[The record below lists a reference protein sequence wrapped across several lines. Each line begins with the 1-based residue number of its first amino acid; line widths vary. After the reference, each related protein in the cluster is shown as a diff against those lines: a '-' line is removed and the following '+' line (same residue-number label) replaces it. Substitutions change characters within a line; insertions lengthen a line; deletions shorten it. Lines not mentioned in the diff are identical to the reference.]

1 MNKIYDYDFIEVD
14 RITFKNYISQ
24 YQRKYPLVFNIYF
37 NDTVLYYEQDDPNKK
52 IVGKLVWQ
60 GGKQSCY
67 YITIKQR
74 EMKDEEI
81 KEMIK
86 KFFKDVMEEI
96 HVEQACSYSR
106 E

>member
-24 YQRKYPLVFNIYF
+24 YRQKYPLVVEIYF
-37 NDTVLYYEQDDPNKK
+37 GDTVLYYEQDDPNKK
-52 IVGKLVWQ
+52 IVGKLVWR

-67 YITIKQR
+67 CIAIKQR

-81 KEMIK
+81 KEMTK
-86 KFFKDVMEEI
+86 KFLKDVMEEI
-96 HVEQACSYSR
+96 YVEPACSFSR